1 MPTEAQPNVFQGMT
15 ARPHDPVSTMSQRLE
30 LPAAARD
37 APAGAPH
44 RRARFDSFQRE
55 PTSPA
60 VRTWLCLIAS
70 GDPSRPWPNVE
81 PGWDELFRAVCR
93 NGLVG
98 LARRHLAAAPRAG
111 ASPPES
117 FGRAIEQAD
126 AINRLRLAVMYRRI
140 ERVLGA
146 LASAG
151 VSCIL
156 LKGPALAYTVY
167 PDPMLRSFT
176 DLDVLA
182 RNGDWTTVHRCMQR
196 LGFTPERDAA
206 SPPPAVLRR
215 TAVHEFKY
223 VHEAQDFGV
232 DVHYDDIL
240 NTGLTPR
247 DVEGFWRRAVTA
259 SIQGRPVRVLS
270 PEDQLI
276 QLCAHVHFHGY
287 TRLNWL
293 SDVAFLVRGSPK
305 PLAWDRVVETV
316 RTEEAQVPVYY
327 TLRLVERLLGVPTPV
342 AVLEATRPDRLRR
355 WWHERYLPEN
365 RLLSLEPM
373 PRPDFSFYFRPLF
386 KRLLPDLLVMGRRRD
401 KLAYLARLAV
411 PPAAWL
417 RYYYGLRD
425 DQGLLRHYVLHPV
438 KLTWQY
444 LRSVVGS
451 LRRIGGRG
459 PTPPGVEPAAW
470 WTDS

>member
-1 MPTEAQPNVFQGMT
+1 
-15 ARPHDPVSTMSQRLE
+15 MSQRLE
-30 LPAAARD
+30 LPQATRD
-37 APAGAPH
+37 AGPGATRGP
-44 RRARFDSFQRE
+44 ARFDSFQRE
-55 PTSPA
+55 PMSSA
-60 VRTWLCLIAS
+60 VRAWLCLIAS
-70 GDPSRPWPNVE
+70 GDLARPWPNVE
-81 PGWDELFRAVCR
+81 PGWDELFQAVCR

-98 LARRHLAAAPRAG
+98 LARRQLAAAARTG
-111 ASPPES
+111 VSPPAS

-146 LASAG
+146 LADEG

-176 DLDVLA
+176 DLDVLV
-182 RNGDWTTVHRCMQR
+182 RHGDWAAVHRCMQQ
-196 LGFTPERDAA
+196 LGFTPERNAA
-206 SPPPAVLRR
+206 SPPPPVLRR

-247 DVEGFWRRAVTA
+247 DVEGFWQRAVTA
-259 SIQGRPVRVLS
+259 CIRGLPVRVLS

-293 SDVAFLVRGSPK
+293 ADVAFIVRGSPR

-327 TLRLVERLLGVPTPV
+327 TLRLVERLLDVPAPA

-355 WWHERYLPEN
+355 WWHERYLPER

-411 PPAAWL
+411 PPAPWL

-425 DQGLLRHYVLHPV
+425 DQGLLRHYLLHPV
-438 KLTWQY
+438 KLFGQY
-444 LRSVVGS
+444 LRSVLGS
-451 LRRIGGRG
+451 LRRIGNRG
-459 PTPPGVEPAAW
+459 PTPAGVEPAAW
-470 WTDS
+470 WTDN